1 MEMYKKTKL
10 DNGLTLAT
18 NHMPNMESMAIG
30 IWVRTGSRNESGKN
44 SGISH
49 FLEHMLFKGTPSRT
63 CRKLKEEIE
72 GRGGSLNGFTAEEVS
87 CFLAKVSFKH
97 ANVALEVLSDM
108 VLNASIDQKELE
120 RERGVIIEEIRM
132 YQDLPNHKV
141 HDILAEIMWPGNPLG
156 LSIAGTI
163 DSVNS
168 ILRKDIVEY
177 RNSNYISGN
186 IAIVLCGNLDHC
198 AIESRI
204 KKIFSGTV
212 KTRPDPAKD
221 FCNNQS
227 KPAMKI
233 MRKDTEQTH
242 LCIGLH
248 SFGKYHKDRYALG
261 LLHVIL
267 GANMSSRLFE
277 NIREK
282 KGLAYEIGAEV
293 KRYRETGAFVVHAGT
308 EHKKA
313 KEAISCILEELRAVK
328 EKHVT
333 PGELKRAKEFF
344 KVQLLMALED
354 TVEHMLWLGDY
365 ITSLNKL
372 PDVKETIKNVEAV
385 TADDIMRV
393 SRDIFKVSG
402 LNIAMIGAIEDREQK
417 EIEKNIAL

>member
-1 MEMYKKTKL
+1 MYKKTEL
-10 DNGLTLAT
+10 NNGLILAT
-18 NHMPNMESMAIG
+18 NHMPSMESMAIG
-30 IWVRTGSRNESGKN
+30 IWIRTGSRNENRKN

-97 ANVALEVLSDM
+97 TNVALEVLSDM

-120 RERGVIIEEIRM
+120 RERGVIIEEIKM

-141 HDILAEIMWPGNPLG
+141 HDILAEIMWPGNQLG

-177 RNSNYISGN
+177 RNSNYTSGN
-186 IAIVLCGNLDHC
+186 IAVVLCGNLDHD

-204 KKIFSGTV
+204 KKIFAGTV
-212 KTRPDPAKD
+212 KTITGPTEA

-248 SFGKYHKDRYALG
+248 SFGKHHKDRYALG

-293 KRYRETGAFVVHAGT
+293 KRYHETGAFVVHAGT

-313 KEAISCILEELRAVK
+313 KEAIICILEELRAVK

-333 PGELKRAKEFF
+333 AGELKRAKEFF

-354 TVEHMLWLGDY
+354 TIEHLLWLGDY

-372 PDVKETIKNVEAV
+372 PNVKETIKNVEAV
-385 TADDIMRV
+385 TADDIRRV
-393 SRDIFKVSG
+393 SRDIFNASG

-417 EIEKNIAL
+417 EIEKNMVL